1 MTRPTPTRIVGP
13 VEVSWQHLLYAVQQH
28 AEKAPVGELA
38 EHDAERLMQAARIIQ
53 TRLREEEG
61 RA

>member
-1 MTRPTPTRIVGP
+1 MTRPTPARIVGP